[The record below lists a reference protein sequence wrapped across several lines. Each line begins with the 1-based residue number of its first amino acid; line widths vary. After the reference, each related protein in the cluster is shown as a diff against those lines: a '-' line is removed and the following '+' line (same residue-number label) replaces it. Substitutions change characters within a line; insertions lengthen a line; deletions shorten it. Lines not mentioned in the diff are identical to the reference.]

1 MSAQKKNTL
10 YGLQPRY
17 TITDSI
23 VRKTEMCVCVWNASS
38 QANLDA
44 LNVMWF
50 WAFFFLSLKLQL
62 SMLWI
67 VQYWHY
73 VDTHFYSVEQFSGMF
88 RWLSAFKAAANWI
101 DLVKIHLKDKW
112 QGNVTRKYRCQTLC
126 QSTIWLP
133 LPPSNYGSH
142 AKQARTLQ
150 KLLANSRVTI
160 FIRIYRFHLIIA
172 KRTDFLSL
180 AFCFM
185 LHMGN

>member
-1 MSAQKKNTL
+1 
-10 YGLQPRY
+10 
-17 TITDSI
+17 
-23 VRKTEMCVCVWNASS
+23 
-38 QANLDA
+38 
-44 LNVMWF
+44 MWCDF
-50 WAFFFLSLKLQL
+50 GHFFLSLKLQL

-101 DLVKIHLKDKW
+101 DLVKIHLKDEW